1 MASLRVVN
9 RNRLVC
15 RGFVALTLLLVFFNE
30 FIVYYIAQSSWQ
42 PIDCKLDNCTRLLLI
57 ADPQILGNS
66 YDRSSHSPLARYD
79 SDRYLAKTFERALA
93 FTQPHIII
101 FLGDLLDE
109 GNIATAQE
117 YKQYVQ
123 RFRRIYQNKKFKKFR
138 MISAF
143 FQRVHVPG
151 DNDIGGE
158 NGDYI
163 SNSNQR
169 RFENEFMSEDL
180 FDYDNHLR
188 FFKINRMLLDFTNPD
203 RDNNADRLRIGVSHA
218 PLLIGGGPLL
228 RAIISDL
235 DPHIIFSGH
244 WHESRIFIY
253 PSTKVINFY
262 ENAVRHFDL
271 KALKEQEHSYLEIMV
286 PTSSYRMGK
295 SKIGI
300 GYAVLENYNL
310 SYTVLWQPNRFIL
323 LFTYVFWGLFVVCGA
338 VVFKM
343 MTRCP
348 FRVAKRQ
355 TLYNRVS
362 TIPQF

>member
-1 MASLRVVN
+1 MASLRGV
-9 RNRLVC
+9 NRLVC
-15 RGFVALTLLLVFFNE
+15 RGFIVVTLLLMFFNE
-30 FIVYYIAQSSWQ
+30 VLIYYVAQSSWH
-42 PIDCKLDNCTRLLLI
+42 PIDCQQENCTRLLLI

-66 YDRSSHSPLARYD
+66 YDRSSHSSLARYD
-79 SDRYLAKTFERALA
+79 SDRYLQKSFERAIS
-93 FTQPHIII
+93 FTQPHIIV

-117 YKQYVQ
+117 YKQYVK
-123 RFRRIYQNKKFKKFR
+123 RFKRIFQNKR
-138 MISAF
+138 LTNRI
-143 FQRVHVPG
+143 HVPG
-151 DNDIGGE
+151 DNDIGGD

-180 FDYDNHLR
+180 FDFDNRLR

-203 RDNNADRLRIGVSHA
+203 KEHNADRLRIGISHA

-228 RAIISDL
+228 RAIISEL

-271 KALKEQEHSYLEIMV
+271 KSLKEQDHSYLEIMV
-286 PTSSYRMGK
+286 PTCSYRMGK
-295 SKIGI
+295 SKIGM
-300 GYAVLENYNL
+300 GYAVLEDFNL

-323 LFTYVFWGLFVVCGA
+323 LFSYVFWGLFVLCGGI
-338 VVFKM
+338 VYKM

-348 FRVAKRQ
+348 FRVTKRQ
-355 TLYNRVS
+355 THYSRVS
-362 TIPQF
+362 NIPQF

>member
-1 MASLRVVN
+1 MASLRIVN

-30 FIVYYIAQSSWQ
+30 FIVYYMAQSSWQ

-93 FTQPHIII
+93 FTQPHIIV

-123 RFRRIYQNKKFKKFR
+123 RFRRIYQNKKYKK
-138 MISAF
+138 
-143 FQRVHVPG
+143 RVHVPG

-295 SKIGI
+295 SKIGM

-323 LFTYVFWGLFVVCGA
+323 LFTYVFWGLFVICGA

>member
-9 RNRLVC
+9 RLVC
-15 RGFVALTLLLVFFNE
+15 RGFIVLTLLLMFFNE
-30 FIVYYIAQSSWQ
+30 VLIYYIAQSSWQ
-42 PIDCKLDNCTRLLLI
+42 SIDCQQENCTRLLLI

-66 YDRSSHSPLARYD
+66 YDRSSHSALARYD
-79 SDRYLAKTFERALA
+79 SDRYLQKSFERAIS
-93 FTQPHIII
+93 FTQPHIIV

-117 YKQYVQ
+117 YKQYVK
-123 RFRRIYQNKKFKKFR
+123 RFKRIFQNKR
-138 MISAF
+138 LSNRI
-143 FQRVHVPG
+143 HVPG
-151 DNDIGGE
+151 DNDIGGD

-180 FDYDNHLR
+180 FDYDNRLR

-203 RDNNADRLRIGVSHA
+203 KDHNADRLRIGVSHA

-271 KALKEQEHSYLEIMV
+271 KSLKEQDHSYLEIMV
-286 PTSSYRMGK
+286 PTCSYRMGK
-295 SKIGI
+295 SKIGM
-300 GYAVLENYNL
+300 GYAVLEDYNL
-310 SYTVLWQPNRFIL
+310 SYTVLWQPNRFIY
-323 LFTYVFWGLFVVCGA
+323 LFTYVFWGLFVLCGGI
-338 VVFKM
+338 VYKM

-348 FRVAKRQ
+348 FRVVKRQ

-362 TIPQF
+362 NIPQF

>member
-1 MASLRVVN
+1 
-9 RNRLVC
+9 
-15 RGFVALTLLLVFFNE
+15 
-30 FIVYYIAQSSWQ
+30 
-42 PIDCKLDNCTRLLLI
+42 
-57 ADPQILGNS
+57 
-66 YDRSSHSPLARYD
+66 
-79 SDRYLAKTFERALA
+79 
-93 FTQPHIII
+93 
-101 FLGDLLDE
+101 
-109 GNIATAQE
+109 
-117 YKQYVQ
+117 
-123 RFRRIYQNKKFKKFR
+123 

-180 FDYDNHLR
+180 FDYDNRLR
-188 FFKINRMLLDFTNPD
+188 FFKINRMLLDFSNPD

-262 ENAVRHFDL
+262 ENSVRHFDL

-286 PTSSYRMGK
+286 PTCSYRMGK
-295 SKIGI
+295 SKIGL
-300 GYAVLENYNL
+300 GYAVLGKFGNIFCIVHGSNALLLTTENYNL

-323 LFTYVFWGLFVVCGA
+323 LFTYVFWGLFVVCGF

>member
-9 RNRLVC
+9 RLVC
-15 RGFVALTLLLVFFNE
+15 RGFIVLTLLLMFFNE
-30 FIVYYIAQSSWQ
+30 VLIYYIAQSRWHS
-42 PIDCKLDNCTRLLLI
+42 IDCQHENCTRLLLI

-79 SDRYLAKTFERALA
+79 SDRYLQKSFERAIS
-93 FTQPHIII
+93 FTQPHIIV

-117 YKQYVQ
+117 YKQYVK
-123 RFRRIYQNKKFKKFR
+123 RFKRIFQNKKFTK
-138 MISAF
+138 
-143 FQRVHVPG
+143 RVHVPG
-151 DNDIGGE
+151 DNDIGGD

-203 RDNNADRLRIGVSHA
+203 KDNNADRLRIGVSHA

-271 KALKEQEHSYLEIMV
+271 KALKEQDHSYLEIMV
-286 PTSSYRMGK
+286 PTCSYRMGK
-295 SKIGI
+295 SKIGM
-300 GYAVLENYNL
+300 GYAVLEDYNL

-323 LFTYVFWGLFVVCGA
+323 LFTYVFWGLFVLCGGI
-338 VVFKM
+338 VYKM

-348 FRVAKRQ
+348 FRVVKRHTQ
-355 TLYNRVS
+355 YSRVS
-362 TIPQF
+362 NVPQF

>member
-1 MASLRVVN
+1 MN
-9 RNRLVC
+9 RLTLVC
-15 RGFVALTLLLVFFNE
+15 RGFVVLTLLLIFFNE
-30 FIVYYIAQSSWQ
+30 FLIYYMAQSSWHQ
-42 PIDCKLDNCTRLLLI
+42 IDCKLDNCTRLLLI
-57 ADPQILGNS
+57 SDPQILGTS

-79 SDRYLAKTFERALA
+79 SDRYLQKTFERAVA
-93 FTQPHIII
+93 FTQPHIIV

-117 YKQYVQ
+117 YKQYVK
-123 RFRRIYQNKKFKKFR
+123 RFRRIYQSKKFR
-138 MISAF
+138 K
-143 FQRVHVPG
+143 RVHVPG

-180 FDYDNHLR
+180 FDYDHRIR

-203 RDNNADRLRIGVSHA
+203 RDHNADRLRIGVSHA

-228 RAIISDL
+228 RAVISDL

-295 SKIGI
+295 SKIGM

-323 LFTYVFWGLFVVCGA
+323 LFTYVFWGLFVLCGA
-338 VVFKM
+338 IVYKM

-355 TLYNRVS
+355 THYSRVS
-362 TIPQF
+362 NIPQF

>member
-9 RNRLVC
+9 RLVC
-15 RGFVALTLLLVFFNE
+15 RGFVVMTLLLIFFNE
-30 FIVYYIAQSSWQ
+30 ILIYYIAQSSWQ
-42 PIDCKLDNCTRLLLI
+42 NIDCKLENCTRMLLI

-79 SDRYLAKTFERALA
+79 SDRYLQKSFERAVS
-93 FTQPHIII
+93 FTQPHIIV
-101 FLGDLLDE
+101 FVGDLLDE

-123 RFRRIYQNKKFKKFR
+123 RFKRIYHHKRFNN
-138 MISAF
+138 
-143 FQRVHVPG
+143 RVHVPG

-169 RFENEFMSEDL
+169 RFKNEFMSEDL
-180 FDYDNHLR
+180 FDYDNRLR

-203 RDNNADRLRIGVSHA
+203 REHNSERLRIGVSHA

-235 DPHIIFSGH
+235 DPHIIFSAH

-271 KALKEQEHSYLEIMV
+271 RALKEQEHSYLEIMV
-286 PTSSYRMGK
+286 PTCSYRMGK
-295 SKIGI
+295 SKIGM

-310 SYTVLWQPNRFIL
+310 HYTVLWQPNRFIL
-323 LFTYVFWGLFVVCGA
+323 LFTYVFWGLFVLCSAIVY
-338 VVFKM
+338 KM

-355 TLYNRVS
+355 TLYSRVSS

>member
-1 MASLRVVN
+1 MIMASLRVVN
-9 RNRLVC
+9 RLVC
-15 RGFVALTLLLVFFNE
+15 RGFVVLTLLLMFFNE
-30 FIVYYIAQSSWQ
+30 VLIYYIAQSSWNS
-42 PIDCKLDNCTRLLLI
+42 IDCKLENCTRLLLI
-57 ADPQILGNS
+57 ADPQILGTS

-79 SDRYLAKTFERALA
+79 LDRYLQKSFERAVS
-93 FTQPHIII
+93 FTQPHIIV

-123 RFRRIYQNKKFKKFR
+123 RFKRIYRNK
-138 MISAF
+138 
-143 FQRVHVPG
+143 QLTNRVHVPG
-151 DNDIGGE
+151 DNDIGGD

-169 RFENEFMSEDL
+169 RFENNFMSEDL

-203 RDNNADRLRIGVSHA
+203 KEHNAERLRIGVTHA

-228 RAIISDL
+228 RAVISDL

-271 KALKEQEHSYLEIMV
+271 KSLKEQEHSYLEIMV
-286 PTSSYRMGK
+286 PTCSYRMGK
-295 SKIGI
+295 SKIGM

-310 SYTVLWQPNRFIL
+310 SYTVLWHPNRFIL
-323 LFTYVFWGLFVVCGA
+323 LFTYVFWGLFVLCSAIVY
-338 VVFKM
+338 KM

-355 TLYNRVS
+355 TVYSRVAN
-362 TIPQF
+362 IPQF

>member
-9 RNRLVC
+9 RLVC
-15 RGFVALTLLLVFFNE
+15 RGFIVLTLLLMFFNE
-30 FIVYYIAQSSWQ
+30 VLIYYIAQSRWHS
-42 PIDCKLDNCTRLLLI
+42 IDCQHENCTRLLLI

-79 SDRYLAKTFERALA
+79 SDRYLQKSFERAIS
-93 FTQPHIII
+93 FTQPHIIV

-117 YKQYVQ
+117 YKQYVK
-123 RFRRIYQNKKFKKFR
+123 RFKRIFQNKKITK
-138 MISAF
+138 
-143 FQRVHVPG
+143 RVHVPG
-151 DNDIGGE
+151 DNDIGGD

-203 RDNNADRLRIGVSHA
+203 KDNNADRLRIGVSHA

-228 RAIISDL
+228 RAIITDL

-271 KALKEQEHSYLEIMV
+271 KALKEQDHSYLEIMV
-286 PTSSYRMGK
+286 PTCSYRMGK
-295 SKIGI
+295 SKIGM
-300 GYAVLENYNL
+300 GYAVLEDYNL

-323 LFTYVFWGLFVVCGA
+323 LFTYVFWGLFVLCGGI
-338 VVFKM
+338 VYKM

-348 FRVAKRQ
+348 FRVVKRHTQ
-355 TLYNRVS
+355 YSRVS
-362 TIPQF
+362 NVPQF

>member
-1 MASLRVVN
+1 MIMASLRVVN
-9 RNRLVC
+9 RLVC
-15 RGFVALTLLLVFFNE
+15 RGFIVLTLLLMFFNE
-30 FIVYYIAQSSWQ
+30 VLIYYIARSNWQ
-42 PIDCKLDNCTRLLLI
+42 KIEYNCTRLLLI
-57 ADPQILGNS
+57 ADPQILGTS
-66 YDRSSHSPLARYD
+66 YDRSYHGPLARYD
-79 SDRYLAKTFERALA
+79 SDKFLQKSFEHAVS
-93 FTQPHIII
+93 FTQPHIIV

-117 YKQYVQ
+117 YQLYVK
-123 RFRRIYQNKKFKKFR
+123 RFKRIFQNKKFTN
-138 MISAF
+138 
-143 FQRVHVPG
+143 RVHVPG

-163 SNSNQR
+163 SNSNLR

-203 RDNNADRLRIGVSHA
+203 RDHNAERLRIGVSHA

-235 DPHIIFSGH
+235 DPHIIFTGH

-262 ENAVRHFDL
+262 ENTVRHFDL
-271 KALKEQEHSYLEIMV
+271 KGLKEQDHSYLEIMV
-286 PTSSYRMGK
+286 PTCSYRMGK
-295 SKIGI
+295 SKIGM
-300 GYAVLENYNL
+300 GYAVLENYDL
-310 SYTVLWQPNRFIL
+310 SYTVLWLPNRFVL
-323 LFTYVFWGLFVVCGA
+323 LFVYVFWGLFVLCGA
-338 VVFKM
+338 IVYKM

-355 TLYNRVS
+355 TVYSRVS

>member
-9 RNRLVC
+9 RLVC
-15 RGFVALTLLLVFFNE
+15 RGFVVLTLLLIFFNE
-30 FIVYYIAQSSWQ
+30 FLIYYMAQSSWHQ
-42 PIDCKLDNCTRLLLI
+42 IDCKLDNCTRLLLI
-57 ADPQILGNS
+57 SDPQILGTS

-79 SDRYLAKTFERALA
+79 SDRYLQKTFERAVA
-93 FTQPHIII
+93 FTQPHIIV

-117 YKQYVQ
+117 YKQYVK
-123 RFRRIYQNKKFKKFR
+123 RFRRIYQSKKFR
-138 MISAF
+138 K
-143 FQRVHVPG
+143 RVHVPG

-180 FDYDNHLR
+180 FDYDHRIR

-203 RDNNADRLRIGVSHA
+203 RDHNADRLRIGVSHA

-228 RAIISDL
+228 RAVISDL

-295 SKIGI
+295 SKIGM

-323 LFTYVFWGLFVVCGA
+323 LFTYVFWGLFVLCGA
-338 VVFKM
+338 IVYKM

-355 TLYNRVS
+355 THYSRVS
-362 TIPQF
+362 NIPQF

>member
-1 MASLRVVN
+1 MIQIPLCSC
-9 RNRLVC
+9 RLVC
-15 RGFVALTLLLVFFNE
+15 RGFIALTLLLVFFNE
-30 FIVYYIAQSSWQ
+30 ILIYYIAQSSWNS
-42 PIDCKLDNCTRLLLI
+42 IDCKLENCTRLLLI
-57 ADPQILGNS
+57 ADPQILGNA
-66 YDRSSHSPLARYD
+66 YDRSHHSAFARFD
-79 SDRYLAKTFERALA
+79 SDRYLQKTFERAVA
-93 FTQPHIII
+93 FTQPHIIV

-117 YKQYVQ
+117 YKQYVR
-123 RFRRIYQNKKFKKFR
+123 RFKRIYRSKKQANIR
-138 MISAF
+138 TISVYL
-143 FQRVHVPG
+143 QRVHVPG
-151 DNDIGGE
+151 DNDIGGD

-169 RFENEFMSEDL
+169 RFDNEFMSEDL
-180 FDYDNHLR
+180 FDYDNHVR

-203 RDNNADRLRIGVSHA
+203 REHNSERLRIGVSHA

-228 RAIISDL
+228 RAVINDL

-253 PSTKVINFY
+253 PSTKAIHFY

-286 PTSSYRMGK
+286 PTCSYRMGK
-295 SKIGI
+295 SKIGM

-310 SYTVLWQPNRFIL
+310 SYTVLWHPNRFIL
-323 LFTYVFWGLFVVCGA
+323 LFVYAFWALFVLSAGIVY
-338 VVFKM
+338 KM

-355 TLYNRVS
+355 ALYSRVS
-362 TIPQF
+362 SIPQF

>member
-9 RNRLVC
+9 RLVC
-15 RGFVALTLLLVFFNE
+15 RGFIVLTLLLMFFNE
-30 FIVYYIAQSSWQ
+30 VLIYYIAQASWQ
-42 PIDCKLDNCTRLLLI
+42 PIDCTLSNCTRMLLI
-57 ADPQILGNS
+57 ADPQILGTS

-79 SDRYLAKTFERALA
+79 SDRYLQKSFERALS
-93 FTQPHIII
+93 FTQPHIIV

-117 YKQYVQ
+117 YKQYVK
-123 RFRRIYQNKKFKKFR
+123 RFKRIYQSKKYNNR
-138 MISAF
+138 I
-143 FQRVHVPG
+143 HVPG
-151 DNDIGGE
+151 DNDIGGD

-180 FDYDNHLR
+180 FEYDNHVR

-203 RDNNADRLRIGVSHA
+203 REHNAERLRIGVSHA

-228 RAIISDL
+228 RAIISDI

-271 KALKEQEHSYLEIMV
+271 KALKEEEHSYLEIMV
-286 PTSSYRMGK
+286 PTCSYRMGK
-295 SKIGI
+295 AKIGM

-323 LFTYVFWGLFVVCGA
+323 LFTYVFWGLFVLCVA
-338 VVFKM
+338 IVYKM

-355 TLYNRVS
+355 SIYNRIS
-362 TIPQF
+362 NIPQF

>member
-9 RNRLVC
+9 RLVC
-15 RGFVALTLLLVFFNE
+15 RGFVVLTLLLIFFNE
-30 FIVYYIAQSSWQ
+30 FLIYYMAQSSWHQ
-42 PIDCKLDNCTRLLLI
+42 IDCKLDNCTRLLLI
-57 ADPQILGNS
+57 SDPQILGTS

-79 SDRYLAKTFERALA
+79 SDRYLQKTFERAVA
-93 FTQPHIII
+93 FTQPHIIV

-117 YKQYVQ
+117 YKQYVK
-123 RFRRIYQNKKFKKFR
+123 RFRRIYQSKKFR
-138 MISAF
+138 K
-143 FQRVHVPG
+143 RVHVPG

-180 FDYDNHLR
+180 FDYDHHIR

-203 RDNNADRLRIGVSHA
+203 RDHNADRLRIGVSHA

-228 RAIISDL
+228 RAVISDL

-271 KALKEQEHSYLEIMV
+271 KALKEQDHSYLEIMV

-295 SKIGI
+295 SKIGM

-323 LFTYVFWGLFVVCGA
+323 LFTYVFWGLFVLCGA
-338 VVFKM
+338 IVYKM

-355 TLYNRVS
+355 THYSRVS
-362 TIPQF
+362 NIPQF

>member
-9 RNRLVC
+9 RLVC
-15 RGFVALTLLLVFFNE
+15 RGFIVLTLLLMFFNE
-30 FIVYYIAQSSWQ
+30 VLIYYIAQSRWHS
-42 PIDCKLDNCTRLLLI
+42 IDCQHENCTRVLLI

-79 SDRYLAKTFERALA
+79 SDRYLQKSFERAIS
-93 FTQPHIII
+93 FTQPHIIV

-117 YKQYVQ
+117 YKQYVK
-123 RFRRIYQNKKFKKFR
+123 RFKRIFQNKKITK
-138 MISAF
+138 
-143 FQRVHVPG
+143 RVHVPG
-151 DNDIGGE
+151 DNDIGGD

-203 RDNNADRLRIGVSHA
+203 KDNNADRLRIGVSHA

-271 KALKEQEHSYLEIMV
+271 KALKEQDHSYLEIMV
-286 PTSSYRMGK
+286 PTCSYRMGK
-295 SKIGI
+295 SKIGM
-300 GYAVLENYNL
+300 GYAVLEDYNL

-323 LFTYVFWGLFVVCGA
+323 LFTYVFWGLFVLCGGI
-338 VVFKM
+338 VYKM

-348 FRVAKRQ
+348 FRVVKRHTQ
-355 TLYNRVS
+355 YSRVS
-362 TIPQF
+362 NVPQF

>member
-9 RNRLVC
+9 RLVC
-15 RGFVALTLLLVFFNE
+15 RGFVVLTLLLIFFNE
-30 FIVYYIAQSSWQ
+30 FLIYYMAQSSWHQ
-42 PIDCKLDNCTRLLLI
+42 IDCKLDNCTRLLLI
-57 ADPQILGNS
+57 SDPQILGTS

-79 SDRYLAKTFERALA
+79 SDRYLKKTFERAVA
-93 FTQPHIII
+93 FTQPHIIV

-117 YKQYVQ
+117 YKQYVK
-123 RFRRIYQNKKFKKFR
+123 RFRRIYQSKKFRKFR
-138 MISAF
+138 MISAY

-180 FDYDNHLR
+180 FDYDHRIR

-203 RDNNADRLRIGVSHA
+203 RDHNADRLRIGVSHA

-228 RAIISDL
+228 RAVISDL

-286 PTSSYRMGK
+286 PTCSYRMGK
-295 SKIGI
+295 SKIGM

-323 LFTYVFWGLFVVCGA
+323 LFTYVFWGLFVLCGA
-338 VVFKM
+338 IVYKM

-355 TLYNRVS
+355 THYSRVS
-362 TIPQF
+362 NIPQF

>member
-1 MASLRVVN
+1 MASLRLV
-9 RNRLVC
+9 NRLVC
-15 RGFVALTLLLVFFNE
+15 RGFVVLTLLLIFFNE
-30 FIVYYIAQSSWQ
+30 FLIYYMAQSSWHQ
-42 PIDCKLDNCTRLLLI
+42 IDCKLDNCTRLLLI
-57 ADPQILGNS
+57 SDPQILGTS

-79 SDRYLAKTFERALA
+79 SDRYLQKTFERAVS
-93 FTQPHIII
+93 FTQPHIIV

-117 YKQYVQ
+117 YKQYVK
-123 RFRRIYQNKKFKKFR
+123 RFRRIYQSKKFR
-138 MISAF
+138 K
-143 FQRVHVPG
+143 RVHVPG

-180 FDYDNHLR
+180 FDYDHRIR

-228 RAIISDL
+228 RAVISDL

-295 SKIGI
+295 SKIGM

-323 LFTYVFWGLFVVCGA
+323 LFTYVFWGLFVVCGSI
-338 VVFKM
+338 VYKM

-355 TLYNRVS
+355 TPYSRVS
-362 TIPQF
+362 NIPQF